1 MTLLAIGIV
10 AAFIGAI
17 LVFGCLI
24 QGNNYNEDEE
34 EE

>member
-10 AAFIGAI
+10 AAIMGSI
-17 LVFGCLI
+17 LVFGCLV
-24 QGNNYNEDEE
+24 QGNDYNEDEE

>member
-24 QGNNYNEDEE
+24 QGNDYSEE
-34 EE
+34 E

>member
-10 AAFIGAI
+10 AAIMGAI

-24 QGNNYNEDEE
+24 QGNDYNEE
-34 EE
+34 EEEE

>member
-1 MTLLAIGIV
+1 MMLLAIGIV
-10 AAFIGAI
+10 ASFIGAI

-24 QGNNYNEDEE
+24 QDNNYNEDEE

>member
-10 AAFIGAI
+10 AAFIGTI

-24 QGNNYNEDEE
+24 QGNDYSEE
-34 EE
+34 E

>member
-10 AAFIGAI
+10 ASFIGAI

-24 QGNNYNEDEE
+24 QGNDYSEE
-34 EE
+34 E

>member
-10 AAFIGAI
+10 EAFIGTI

-24 QGNNYNEDEE
+24 QGNDYSEE
-34 EE
+34 E